1 MNLIILPEVL
11 VGEIYDFISLKNL
24 AKCNKYYF
32 NKYYL
37 QKNKKKEII
46 KQSYFRFLLRN
57 DMNFIFEK
65 YININFRYFI
75 KKKKLNYNNK
85 IFPRKIELL
94 RYLTCFVFNSPK
106 CKIIIENHMKKNKL
120 VFKKIKL
127 ISNKW
132 TN

>member
-1 MNLIILPEVL
+1 MQINFLPEVL
-11 VGEIYDFISLKNL
+11 VGEIFDFISLKNL

-37 QKNKKKEII
+37 EKNKKKEKI

-57 DMNFIFEK
+57 DMNYIFEK
-65 YININFRYFI
+65 YIDIKFKYFI
-75 KKKKLNYNNK
+75 KKKKLIYNDK

-94 RYLTCFVFNSPK
+94 RYLTCFVFESPK

>member
-1 MNLIILPEVL
+1 MKINFLPEVL
-11 VGEIYDFISLKNL
+11 VGEIFSFISLKNL
-24 AKCNKYYF
+24 AKCNKSFF

-37 QKNKKKEII
+37 LKNKNKEKI

-65 YININFRYFI
+65 YIDIKFAYFI
-75 KKKKLNYNNK
+75 KNKKIIYKDK
-85 IFPRKIELL
+85 IYPRKIELL
-94 RYLTCFVFNSPK
+94 RYLTCFVFESPK
-106 CKIIIENHMKKNKL
+106 CKKIIENHMKKNKL

>member
-1 MNLIILPEVL
+1 MKINFLPEVL
-11 VGEIYDFISLKNL
+11 VGEIFSFISLKNL
-24 AKCNKYYF
+24 AKCNKSFF

-37 QKNKKKEII
+37 LKNKNKEKI

-65 YININFRYFI
+65 YIDIKFAYFI
-75 KKKKLNYNNK
+75 KNKKIIYKDK

-94 RYLTCFVFNSPK
+94 RYLTCFVFESPK
-106 CKIIIENHMKKNKL
+106 CKKIIENHMKKNKL

>member
-1 MNLIILPEVL
+1 MKINFLPEVL
-11 VGEIYDFISLKNL
+11 VGEIFNFISLKNL

-37 QKNKKKEII
+37 EKNSKKEKI

-65 YININFRYFI
+65 YINIKFTYFV
-75 KKKKLNYNNK
+75 KKKKIIYNDK

-106 CKIIIENHMKKNKL
+106 CKLIIENHMKKNKL

>member
-94 RYLTCFVFNSPK
+94 TNELSSKESKMSNLEKSE
-106 CKIIIENHMKKNKL
+106 IQLKNE
-120 VFKKIKL
+120 I
-127 ISNKW
+127 NC
-132 TN
+132 

>member
-1 MNLIILPEVL
+1 MQINFLPEVL
-11 VGEIYDFISLKNL
+11 VGEIFNFISLKNL
-24 AKCNKYYF
+24 AKCNKSFF

-37 QKNKKKEII
+37 IKNQKKERI

-57 DMNFIFEK
+57 DMNFIFKK
-65 YININFRYFI
+65 YITIKFPYFI
-75 KKKKLNYNNK
+75 KKKKIIYNDK

-94 RYLTCFVFNSPK
+94 RYLTCFVFESPK
-106 CKIIIENHMKKNKL
+106 CKKIIENHMKKNKL

>member
-1 MNLIILPEVL
+1 MEINFLPEVL
-11 VGEIYDFISLKNL
+11 VGEIFNFISLKNL

-37 QKNKKKEII
+37 EKNNKKEKI

-65 YININFRYFI
+65 YINIKFTYFVKN
-75 KKKKLNYNNK
+75 KKIIYNDK

-106 CKIIIENHMKKNKL
+106 CKLIIENHMKKNKL

>member
-1 MNLIILPEVL
+1 MEINFLPEVL
-11 VGEIYDFISLKNL
+11 VGEIFNFISLKNL

-37 QKNKKKEII
+37 EKNNKKEKI

-65 YININFRYFI
+65 YINIKFTYFD
-75 KKKKLNYNNK
+75 KKKKIIYNDK

-106 CKIIIENHMKKNKL
+106 CKLIIENHMKKNKL

>member
-1 MNLIILPEVL
+1 MQINFLPEVL
-11 VGEIYDFISLKNL
+11 VGEIFDFISLKNL

-37 QKNKKKEII
+37 EKTKKKEKI

-57 DMNFIFEK
+57 DMNYIFEK
-65 YININFRYFI
+65 YIDIKFRYFI
-75 KKKKLNYNNK
+75 KKKKIIYNDK

-94 RYLTCFVFNSPK
+94 RYLTCFVFDSPK

-120 VFKKIKL
+120 VFKKIKS

>member
-1 MNLIILPEVL
+1 MQINFLPEVL
-11 VGEIYDFISLKNL
+11 VGEIFNFISLKNL

-37 QKNKKKEII
+37 EKNEKKEKI

-57 DMNFIFEK
+57 DMNYIFEK
-65 YININFRYFI
+65 YIDIKFKYFI
-75 KKKKLNYNNK
+75 KKKKLIYNDK

-94 RYLTCFVFNSPK
+94 RYLTCFVFESPK
-106 CKIIIENHMKKNKL
+106 CKKIIENHMKKNKL

>member
-1 MNLIILPEVL
+1 MKINFLPEVL
-11 VGEIYDFISLKNL
+11 VGEIFNFISFKNL

-37 QKNKKKEII
+37 KKNKKKEKI

-65 YININFRYFI
+65 YINIKFTYFI
-75 KKKKLNYNNK
+75 KKKKIIYNDKN
-85 IFPRKIELL
+85 FPRKIELL
-94 RYLTCFVFNSPK
+94 RYLTCFAFNSPK
-106 CKIIIENHMKKNKL
+106 CKLIIENHMKKNKL